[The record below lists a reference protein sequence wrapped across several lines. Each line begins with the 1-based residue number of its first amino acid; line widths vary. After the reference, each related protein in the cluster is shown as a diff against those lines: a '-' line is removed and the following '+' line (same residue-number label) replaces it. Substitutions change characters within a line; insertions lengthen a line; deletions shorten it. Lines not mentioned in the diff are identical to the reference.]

1 MPDYREILAKF
12 FKKIFDF
19 LGIDLIL
26 GANIIMII
34 LVISYKNK
42 IKRWGTL
49 SNLEKFSIFTT
60 IVGFVIITLINILRL
75 LNIINFKNRS

>member
-1 MPDYREILAKF
+1 MPVSNDSPKTTMKDGF
-12 FKKIFDF
+12 P
-19 LGIDLIL
+19 
-26 GANIIMII
+26 IMII